1 MYCYKPITIQIRQ
14 TGKSFESPLE
24 VPCGK
29 CLGCR
34 IAKRQEWSLRML
46 HELNYHKE
54 SVFLTLTYN
63 DYYVPSHGGLS
74 IPELQNFFKRVR
86 KNLEKQN
93 RKIKYFACGEY
104 GEENLRPH
112 YHSIVFGLGL
122 NDYDKSLVMH
132 EWPYCDWNNQSI
144 QKNSFGL
151 AEPDSI
157 RYVAQYIDK
166 KYTGDMEIEMYLEQ
180 GLQPVFRLM
189 SQGIGERYAYDNQK
203 QMNDLLYISHQG
215 VKHSIPRYYIKKL
228 EMDTEHMKEYAKYSD
243 AELNEKACGVNITSD
258 DALSSLNPE
267 LIDRVYEGHWQ
278 RNKQKERNL
287 TAKANL
293 KKRKI

>member
-1 MYCYKPITIQIRQ
+1 MYCYQPFTIKVIQK
-14 TGKSFESPLE
+14 GKSYKQDLQ

-34 IAKRQEWSLRML
+34 IAKRKEWSLRML

-63 DYYVPSHGGLS
+63 DYYVPSTGSLNVA
-74 IPELQNFFKRVR
+74 ELQNFFKRLR
-86 KNLEKQN
+86 KTLGE

-104 GEENLRPH
+104 GEQNWRPH
-112 YHSIVFGLGL
+112 YHAIVFGLGL
-122 NDYDKSLVMH
+122 TDYDKSLVVDS
-132 EWPYCDWNNQSI
+132 WPYCDWDNNTI
-144 QKNSFGL
+144 YRNSFGL

-166 KYTGDMEIEMYLEQ
+166 KYSGDLEIEMYLEN

-189 SQGIGERYAYDNQK
+189 SQGIGERYALENEQ
-203 QMNDLLYISHQG
+203 QMTDLLYISHQG

-228 EMDTEHMKEYAKYSD
+228 ELETDSIKKNAVFSEAEQNEHCS
-243 AELNEKACGVNITSD
+243 GININTA
-258 DALSSLNPE
+258 DALCSLNPE
-267 LIDRVYEGHWQ
+267 LIDKLYDGELRSK
-278 RNKQKERNL
+278 KQKRRNL
-287 TAKANL
+287 EAKAML
-293 KKRKI
+293 KQRKI

>member
-1 MYCYKPITIQIRQ
+1 
-14 TGKSFESPLE
+14 
-24 VPCGK
+24 
-29 CLGCR
+29 
-34 IAKRQEWSLRML
+34 ML

-86 KNLEKQN
+86 KKLECQN

-104 GEENLRPH
+104 GEENMRPH
-112 YHSIVFGLGL
+112 YHAIVFGLGL
-122 NDYDKSLVMH
+122 NEYDKQLVRNQ
-132 EWPYCDWNNQSI
+132 WPYCDWDNHSI
-144 QKNSFGL
+144 NKNSFGL

-189 SQGIGERYAYDNQK
+189 SQGIGERYAHDNQK

-215 VKHSIPRYYIKKL
+215 IKHSIPR
-228 EMDTEHMKEYAKYSD
+228 
-243 AELNEKACGVNITSD
+243 N
-258 DALSSLNPE
+258 
-267 LIDRVYEGHWQ
+267 
-278 RNKQKERNL
+278 
-287 TAKANL
+287 
-293 KKRKI
+293 

>member
-86 KNLEKQN
+86 KALECQK
-93 RKIKYFACGEY
+93 RSIKYFACGEY
-104 GEENLRPH
+104 GEQNMRPH
-112 YHSIVFGLGL
+112 YHAIVFGLGL
-122 NDYDKSLVMH
+122 NEYDKQLVRNQ
-132 EWPYCDWNNQSI
+132 WPYCNWDNHSI
-144 QKNSFGL
+144 NKNSFGL

-157 RYVAQYIDK
+157 RHV
-166 KYTGDMEIEMYLEQ
+166 
-180 GLQPVFRLM
+180 V
-189 SQGIGERYAYDNQK
+189 S
-203 QMNDLLYISHQG
+203 
-215 VKHSIPRYYIKKL
+215 
-228 EMDTEHMKEYAKYSD
+228 
-243 AELNEKACGVNITSD
+243 
-258 DALSSLNPE
+258 
-267 LIDRVYEGHWQ
+267 
-278 RNKQKERNL
+278 
-287 TAKANL
+287 
-293 KKRKI
+293 